1 MSEDFFIVLFFENI
15 CNTRLNMVSSLIV
28 RPEPQKFLKIL
39 LDLIF
44 YGFSDRNDVGE
55 LIDFNMIAHLNRR
68 LFCSKYVSCPSSFLS
83 FVKFV
88 WGVLP
93 TREFFTHMKTS

>member
-1 MSEDFFIVLFFENI
+1 
-15 CNTRLNMVSSLIV
+15 MVSSLIV

-55 LIDFNMIAHLNRR
+55 LIDFNMKAHLNRR
-68 LFCSKYVSCPSSFLS
+68 LFCSKYVRCPSSF
-83 FVKFV
+83 FVVCLFV
-88 WGVLP
+88 CLGG
-93 TREFFTHMKTS
+93 FFPLENFSLIYRRHNNR

>member
-1 MSEDFFIVLFFENI
+1 
-15 CNTRLNMVSSLIV
+15 MVSSLIV

-55 LIDFNMIAHLNRR
+55 LIDFNMKAHLNRR

-83 FVKFV
+83 FVSLF
-88 WGVLP
+88 GGSSHS
-93 TREFFTHMKTS
+93 RIFSTHMKTS